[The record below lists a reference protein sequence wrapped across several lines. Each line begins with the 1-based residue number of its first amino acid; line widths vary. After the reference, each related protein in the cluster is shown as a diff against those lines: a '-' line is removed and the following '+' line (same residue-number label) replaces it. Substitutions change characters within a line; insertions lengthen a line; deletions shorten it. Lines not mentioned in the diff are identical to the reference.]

1 MSEMNMNAKL
11 VYSDNGK
18 HKDNSVAV
26 SMRAA
31 IKEHLYYIESPS
43 DIIGT
48 GKCYEDAFCEFK
60 DSLKCYIK
68 ELQQFYSE
76 ITDGS
81 NSIMAIEVNLYG
93 NPVNN
98 KRDE

>member
-1 MSEMNMNAKL
+1 MNMNAKL
-11 VYSDNGK
+11 VWSDNGK

-31 IKEHLYYIESPS
+31 IKEHLYHMESPS

-60 DSLKCYIK
+60 DSLKYYIE

-98 KRDE
+98 KSEI